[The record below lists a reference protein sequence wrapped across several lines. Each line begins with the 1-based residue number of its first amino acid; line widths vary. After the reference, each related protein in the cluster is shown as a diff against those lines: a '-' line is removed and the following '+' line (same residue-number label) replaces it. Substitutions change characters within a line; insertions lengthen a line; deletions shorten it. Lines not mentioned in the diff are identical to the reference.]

1 MCATQ
6 VSTAGSCEYWFM
18 YAVVGFYSDVI
29 SCELAQ
35 RGAAEA
41 SGSGGVQ
48 RVRAGVVKR
57 SA

>member
-41 SGSGGVQ
+41 SGGVQ
-48 RVRAGVVKR
+48 RVRAGMVKR
-57 SA
+57 